1 MADAFTTVKTHPLK
15 LIMTRSSKPRRA
27 KARAKK
33 RIAKQNAANPNHN
46 ALSDVSSIQ
55 LSEVDKRYLVAFG
68 VLSIAITAF
77 YWWLGGRN
85 LFVFPTLFCLFVG
98 ARRFWTGPVRRYAD
112 SA

>member
-1 MADAFTTVKTHPLK
+1 
-15 LIMTRSSKPRRA
+15 MTRSSKPRRA

-33 RIAKQNAANPNHN
+33 RIAKQTSANPTRN
-46 ALSDVSSIQ
+46 SMPDVSSVQ
-55 LSEVDKRYLVAFG
+55 FSAVDKRYLVAFA
-68 VLSIAITAF
+68 VLSVAITAF

-112 SA
+112 NA